1 MTTCRSDCH
10 PRHPAPVHDAV
21 RIDPGSSLPQ
31 HLCLGTRSD
40 VGNPCRPGIILT
52 ARQSAPTTS
61 RHSHLP
67 DRGALTPI
75 AVWRAPAFMR
85 LSQADRPRSIRRCAL
100 PPAVIATALSDR
112 SCAGCRRPLQRS
124 PFPPTSQVG
133 DDADVRNV
141 APDRLVGRVG
151 VPDGGPERGSRG
163 GETGARAVRSADES
177 RSSSSR
183 TGARVPRL
191 RLGTLTASRVPRL
204 AVVSRRPS
212 CK

>member
-1 MTTCRSDCH
+1 M
-10 PRHPAPVHDAV
+10 PRHPI
-21 RIDPGSSLPQ
+21 RCRESLQTGNYP
-31 HLCLGTRSD
+31 HSATIRADYIAAFPSTRS
-40 VGNPCRPGIILT
+40 R
-52 ARQSAPTTS
+52 
-61 RHSHLP
+61 
-67 DRGALTPI
+67 ALTPI

-133 DDADVRNV
+133 NDADVRNV

-191 RLGTLTASRVPRL
+191 RLGTLAASRVPRL